1 MQKRLTLKVHGL
13 VQGVGYR
20 YSSQIEAKKR
30 GFTGY
35 VANTDDGAVE
45 LVVEGK
51 EENLKDFINW
61 CYNGVGPAMVQRIEQ
76 SWSEATGKFSDFMI
90 RFWNIIIFHYAQ
102 DVKSNFIG

>member
-1 MQKRLTLKVHGL
+1 MDKRLSLRIYGL

-51 EENLKDFINW
+51 EENLKDFISW
-61 CYNGVGPAMVQRIEQ
+61 CYNGVGPAMVHKIDQNWQ
-76 SWSEATGKFSDFMI
+76 KATGKFSDFVIM
-90 RFWNIIIFHYAQ
+90 
-102 DVKSNFIG
+102 